1 MTSKSLPIAHS
12 CTKPKN
18 KKTELELTVLAVW
31 YASFVVALTTFV
43 KPARYGIPVL
53 LNFWIILSLVSS

>member
-1 MTSKSLPIAHS
+1 MMTSKRLPSIRS

-18 KKTELELTVLAVW
+18 KKNKLELTVLAVW

-43 KPARYGIPVL
+43 KPARYSIPV